1 MDNEY
6 YDLVLHTFKMFFP
19 AHADDMES
27 WTPRGDHGIR
37 VKLNDGSEWD
47 YNYRMNTI
55 RIVKEYDGS
64 EDSWKREFTNRLID
78 QMALRGFDQT
88 RLSEASGISHA
99 SISGYIHRKKIP
111 TAFAI
116 DKLARALGCDVSDLV
131 GFD

>member
-1 MDNEY
+1 MENEY
-6 YDLVLHTFKMFFP
+6 YDLVLRTFEMYFP
-19 AHADDMES
+19 MYVEDMES

-64 EDSWKREFTNRLID
+64 EDSWKREFANRLID
-78 QMALRGFDQT
+78 QMALRGFDQAY
-88 RLSEASGISHA
+88 LSEVSGISQA
-99 SISGYIHRKKIP
+99 SISCYIHRKKIP
-111 TAFAI
+111 TAFAVN
-116 DKLARALGCDVSDLV
+116 KLARALRCKVSDLD